1 MDEYNQI
8 CISRLDK
15 MGDMILSLPIIK
27 TIKLA
32 NPNTKIFVLASQNNV
47 KVLKNL
53 SYIDKI
59 IQLIS
64 VVGMSLPSFFRLA
77 FTLVK
82 NLVWIIL
89 GEILGYSFARFLP

>member
-1 MDEYNQI
+1 MEEFNQI

-32 NPNTKIFVLASQNNV
+32 NPDTKIFVLASQNNV

-59 IQLIS
+59 I
-64 VVGMSLPSFFRLA
+64 
-77 FTLVK
+77 
-82 NLVWIIL
+82 
-89 GEILGYSFARFLP
+89 EINTSSNFIALLKIFLFLEN